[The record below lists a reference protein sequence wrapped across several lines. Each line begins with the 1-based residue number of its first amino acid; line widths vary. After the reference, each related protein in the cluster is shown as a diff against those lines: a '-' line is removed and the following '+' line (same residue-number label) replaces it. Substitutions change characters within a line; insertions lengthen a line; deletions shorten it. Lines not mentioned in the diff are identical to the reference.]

1 MGTSARSSTL
11 RATCTTSC
19 PRAMRGRASPPRRR
33 RGCAACSSLRSS
45 WSTPGSTPRRAVS
58 TAPRPSPTTRACPWA
73 ARGCPRYRSTMPPLV
88 RSRLPSPPSAR
99 ATWSARRSKLPA
111 AVWPCT
117 PRRRCYGCAM
127 TKRPHVRH
135 TSLGTRADRPWSG
148 PSLDFTCCV
157 RMPFIYQRYSLYR
170 TVAV

>member
-33 RGCAACSSLRSS
+33 LTPTLTLTLTPTPNLSPALTLTPTRRGCEACSSLRSS

-58 TAPRPSPTTRACPWA
+58 TAPRPSPTTPACPWA
-73 ARGCPRYRSTMPPLV
+73 ARDCPRYRSTMPPLV

-127 TKRPHVRH
+127 ARRPHVR
-135 TSLGTRADRPWSG
+135 A
-148 PSLDFTCCV
+148 
-157 RMPFIYQRYSLYR
+157 
-170 TVAV
+170 